1 MKLSSLRFTAALG
14 LALLLAPA
22 AAFAA
27 ASKAAS
33 KPSKASKAP
42 PADDA
47 EEAPEAKPAS
57 MGKDKAG
64 IEAYL
69 KERLSS
75 IRTRHKAQAD
85 FNDDEARLW
94 QEFWNKIKEERE
106 LFEVRVA
113 KQRLNVFESL
123 DSLEVAEH
131 GKTLGDFERM
141 QSNVLKSF
149 EAAQKAK
156 MAAFFTAQAERTKAF
171 AARQEK
177 DRVSFAEDAE
187 ASWRQLKS
195 GLPTSSASRP

>member
-1 MKLSSLRFTAALG
+1 MEYTSLTFKRILI
-14 LALLLAPA
+14 LALLLVSADAMA
-22 AAFAA
+22 AAAG
-27 ASKAAS
+27 
-33 KPSKASKAP
+33 KPAPKTPKAS
-42 PADDA
+42 
-47 EEAPEAKPAS
+47 EEKQAS

-75 IRTRHKAQAD
+75 IRARHKAQGD
-85 FNDDEARLW
+85 FNSEAGEQW

-123 DSLEVAEH
+123 DSLEPKEH
-131 GKTLGDFERM
+131 GKTIADFERM

-149 EAAQKAK
+149 EAAQRAK
-156 MAAFFTAQAERTKAF
+156 MAAFFTAQAERTKSF

-177 DRVSFAEDAE
+177 DRVSFAEEAE
-187 ASWRQLKS
+187 ASWRLLKA
-195 GLPTSSASRP
+195 GLPSTPSARP

>member
-1 MKLSSLRFTAALG
+1 MKLSSLRFTAAFILP
-14 LALLLAPA
+14 LLLAPA

-27 ASKAAS
+27 ASKAAPKS
-33 KPSKASKAP
+33 SKAP
-42 PADDA
+42 PAPDSENA
-47 EEAPEAKPAS
+47 SESKPAS

-69 KERLSS
+69 KERLAS

-131 GKTLGDFERM
+131 GKTLADFERM
-141 QSNVLKSF
+141 QTNVLKSF
-149 EAAQKAK
+149 ETAQRAK

-177 DRVSFAEDAE
+177 ERVSFAEDAE

>member
-1 MKLSSLRFTAALG
+1 M
-14 LALLLAPA
+14 ALLLVSADALA
-22 AAFAA
+22 ATAA
-27 ASKAAS
+27 KSTPKT
-33 KPSKASKAP
+33 PKASE
-42 PADDA
+42 DA
-47 EEAPEAKPAS
+47 SEVKQAS

-75 IRTRHKAQAD
+75 IRARHKAQGD
-85 FNDDEARLW
+85 FNAEEGQQW

-123 DSLEVAEH
+123 DSLETKEH
-131 GKTLGDFERM
+131 GKTIADFERM

-149 EAAQKAK
+149 EAAQRAK
-156 MAAFFTAQAERTKAF
+156 MTAFFTAQLERTKAF

-177 DRVSFAEDAE
+177 DRASFAEDAE
-187 ASWRQLKS
+187 ASWRLLKA
-195 GLPTSSASRP
+195 GLPSSPAIRP